1 LKLDKPTFVPS
12 AINGFSR
19 NDAIILG
26 VSATAVSYTSADLKM
41 QLGGGQTFDLG
52 ITGSHALSDFIVST
66 GSASTTINLACFAA
80 GTRIATTRGQVPV
93 ERLHEGDDV
102 IVESTGRSLPIRW
115 IGYRKLN
122 CTRHPRPQAV
132 RPIRVAADAFGPEMP
147 ARDLYLSP
155 DHAVFADGVLVPV
168 KYLVNGS
175 TISQVHR
182 STITYYHIE
191 LARHAILLAEGLPAE
206 SLLPSAGR
214 SAFANDGEPMALH
227 PDFHSRAWEADGCA
241 PLVVSGAALQHI
253 RARLSRRAVISNGR
267 GPDLRLP
274 PPWLERP
281 GNAHR

>member
-1 LKLDKPTFVPS
+1 MVCGLVKLMVQFVL
-12 AINGFSR
+12 AFQVR
-19 NDAIILG
+19 FAG
-26 VSATAVSYTSADLKM
+26 VVYVP
-41 QLGGGQTFDLG
+41 G
-52 ITGSHALSDFIVST
+52 IQPL
-66 GSASTTINLACFAA
+66 
-80 GTRIATTRGQVPV
+80 PV
-93 ERLHEGDDV
+93 TVIDTPEGDDV

-115 IGYRKLN
+115 IGYRRLD
-122 CTRHPRPQAV
+122 CARHPRPQAV
-132 RPIRVAADAFGPEMP
+132 WPIRVAADAFGPGMP

-168 KYLVNGS
+168 KYLVNCS

-191 LARHAILLAEGLPAE
+191 LPRHAILLAEGLPAE

-214 SAFANDGEPMALH
+214 SAFANGGEPMALH

-253 RARLSRRAVISNGR
+253 RAGLSRRAVISNDR
-267 GPDLRLP
+267 GPDLRLLP
-274 PPWLERP
+274 LWLERP